1 MNLFIQRL
9 TKNSTIPTF
18 GVLLQEDQIP
28 FALTLERPW
37 KDNQRSI
44 SCIPAGAYT
53 CKRVTSPKFGV
64 TFEVLNVPGRQ
75 EILFHKGNIQEDS
88 HGCILIGEQ
97 FGVLLN
103 KPAILAAKE
112 GFEEFMR
119 ITAVGTSPKI
129 DEFKLFIR
137 DPK

>member
-1 MNLFIQRL
+1 MELILQRL
-9 TKNSTIPTF
+9 TKNFVIPTF

-37 KDNQRSI
+37 KNNQKGI
-44 SCIPAGAYT
+44 SCILPGAYT
-53 CKRVTSPKFGV
+53 CGRINSPKFGN
-64 TFEVLNVPGRQ
+64 TFQILNVFGRQ

-97 FGVLLN
+97 FGVLTN
-103 KPAILAAKE
+103 EPAILAAKE

-119 ITAVGTSPKI
+119 ITARI
-129 DEFKLFIR
+129 DEFTLYIR

>member
-1 MNLFIQRL
+1 MSLIIQRL
-9 TKNSTIPTF
+9 TKSKEIPTF
-18 GVLLQEDQIP
+18 GVMLNESQIP

-37 KDNQRSI
+37 RDNQRGI
-44 SCIPAGAYT
+44 SCILSGAYV
-53 CKRVTSPKFGV
+53 CGRVNSPRFGA
-64 TFEVLNVPGRQ
+64 TFQVLNVFGRA

-97 FGVLLN
+97 FGVLSN
-103 KPAILAAKE
+103 EPAILAAKE

-119 ITAVGTSPKI
+119 ITSTVS
-129 DEFKLFIR
+129 EFELFIR

>member
-1 MNLFIQRL
+1 MNLIVQRL
-9 TKNSTIPTF
+9 TKSREIPTF
-18 GVLLQEDQIP
+18 GVILNESQIP

-37 KDNQRSI
+37 RDNQKGI
-44 SCIPAGAYT
+44 SCILSGAYV
-53 CKRVTSPKFGV
+53 CKRVNSPKFGI
-64 TFEVLNVPGRQ
+64 TFEVLNVFGRS

-97 FGVLLN
+97 FGVLSSE
-103 KPAILAAKE
+103 PAILAAKE

-119 ITAVGTSPKI
+119 ITALVN
-129 DEFKLFIR
+129 EFELFIR